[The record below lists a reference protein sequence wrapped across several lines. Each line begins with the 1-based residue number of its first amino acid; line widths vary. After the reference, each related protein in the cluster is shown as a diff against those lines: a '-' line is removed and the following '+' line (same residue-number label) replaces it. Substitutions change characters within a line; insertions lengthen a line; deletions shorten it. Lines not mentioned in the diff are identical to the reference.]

1 MHVVEGPFAGEVP
14 EVRVMLVDDQ
24 DLLRSGFRLL
34 LMAEPDIRVVAD
46 ADSGERALDELAALD
61 GQVDVVLMDVRMPG
75 MNGIEATRK
84 ITERYP
90 DVRVLVLTTFD
101 GDQYVADAVSAGAAG
116 FLLKDATPEDLVA
129 AIHRVH
135 CGDAVMAP
143 AVATRIWEQLR
154 QSPSEVTS
162 TATRGNATLAAGSA
176 DAKTATPHT
185 VMQKLTEREREVLA
199 LIAAGKNN
207 REIMGE
213 LFLSESTV
221 KTHIGRIF
229 DKLNLRD
236 RVHAVIFAKD
246 HGLA

>member
-1 MHVVEGPFAGEVP
+1 MI
-14 EVRVMLVDDQ
+14 RVMLVDDQ
-24 DLLRSGFRLL
+24 DLIRTGFSLVL
-34 LMAEPDIRVVAD
+34 SAEENIRVVAEAGTGAEAID
-46 ADSGERALDELAALD
+46 WMRDHHAD
-61 GQVDVVLMDVRMPG
+61 VDVILMDVRMPG